1 MPEYIAGEETAV
13 RASRSFDSPQG
24 QSGSRRFAV
33 GKLTEVDDRSAGSDC
48 CVVAAELIECCL

>member
-1 MPEYIAGEETAV
+1 MPEFIAGEGTAV

-33 GKLTEVDDRSAGSDC
+33 VRFTEIDDRSASSDC
-48 CVVAAELIECCL
+48 SVVAAELIECCL